1 MDYVIAIPSYKR
13 YKQLRDKTL
22 AFLQREGFDPNT
34 LYVFVANDEEKTL
47 YEKELVPN
55 TYKEILVGRLGLANQ
70 RNFIY
75 DYFPLGQK
83 ILMMDD
89 DIEDLLFLN
98 PRPMK
103 EMVERMWTI
112 SEEEGAT
119 LWSIYPVSNKY
130 FCVERVVVGQVF
142 CVGCFHG
149 VVNTRDYY
157 PDMSASE
164 DRWITCKRYST
175 DGKTLRY
182 EGCCPKTRY
191 FAKGGLEEYR
201 KTGTNQYDDT
211 ISVTNMFP
219 NLCKLKQYKKNGMW
233 DAVIRLKYTHTRQL
247 FD

>member
-13 YKQLRDKTL
+13 YTQLRNKTL
-22 AFLQREGFDPNT
+22 AFLEREGFDPNT
-34 LYVFVANDEEKTL
+34 IYVFVADVDEMKKYKDTL
-47 YEKELVPN
+47 LTCHDV
-55 TYKEILVGRLGLANQ
+55 IVGRLGLANQ

-112 SEEEGAT
+112 TEQEKAT
-119 LWSIYPVSNKY
+119 LWGIYPVSNKY
-130 FCVERVVVGQVF
+130 FCKERVVVGQVF

-149 VVNTRDYY
+149 IVNTRDYL
-157 PDMSASE
+157 PENMSASE
-164 DRWITCKRYST
+164 DRWFSCRRILA

-182 EGCCPKTRY
+182 EGCCPKTKY
-191 FAKGGLEEYR
+191 VAKGGLWDYR
-201 KTGTNQYDDT
+201 RTGTNQYDDT
-211 ISVTNMFP
+211 IRVTELFP
-219 NLCKLKQYKKNGMW
+219 GLCKLRQKKNGLW
-233 DAVIRLKYTHTRQL
+233 DAEMRLKYTHTRQL